1 MSEVR
6 LIDANA
12 LKDAHIE
19 CPENVSFFVFGEIVE
34 RFLQTIDEQPTVDAV
49 PVEWIESYVRDASA
63 TGDFEDEMSAVAIE
77 AMLNDYRAAW
87 RKAVGMNENEDLKRV
102 AQQTIL
108 HAMEQVT
115 DEIEYVAD
123 NAVADSEKRIF
134 VLSKSMEKL
143 TEAFMNLERR

>member
-1 MSEVR
+1 
-6 LIDANA
+6 
-12 LKDAHIE
+12 
-19 CPENVSFFVFGEIVE
+19 
-34 RFLQTIDEQPTVDAV
+34 
-49 PVEWIESYVRDASA
+49 
-63 TGDFEDEMSAVAIE
+63 
-77 AMLNDYRAAW
+77 
-87 RKAVGMNENEDLKRV
+87 MNENEDLKRV